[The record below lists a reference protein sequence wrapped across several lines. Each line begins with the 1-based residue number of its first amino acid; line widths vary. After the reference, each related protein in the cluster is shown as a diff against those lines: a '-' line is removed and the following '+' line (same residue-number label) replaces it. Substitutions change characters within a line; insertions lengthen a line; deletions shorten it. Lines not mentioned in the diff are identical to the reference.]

1 MSSEHEVAPGFAWPR
16 YSRILVALGHTSVG
30 AFALRHAVPYA
41 VDQRSQVTLL
51 SVVPK
56 VRVLVPT
63 PGFPPD
69 VLAAEMENETAARLR
84 RTAATLPDEISV
96 TTLLRHGDPAKEILA
111 VAHER
116 QVDVIC
122 LGARGRGRIAGALLG
137 SVSSAVLRDSPVPVV
152 VWHPPR
158 EEREV
163 VLRPAWAP

>member
-1 MSSEHEVAPGFAWPR
+1 MSPRAQVESGFAWPH
-16 YSRILVALGHTSVG
+16 YSRILVALDHTSVG
-30 AFALRHAVPYA
+30 GFALRHAVPYA

-69 VLAAEMENETAARLR
+69 LLAAEMEKETAARLR
-84 RTAATLPDEISV
+84 ETAATLPDEISV

-137 SVSSAVLRDSPVPVV
+137 SVSSAVLRASPVPVV
-152 VWHPPR
+152 MWHPPR
-158 EEREV
+158 EERDA
-163 VLRPAWAP
+163 VLRPA